1 MLGGDKNAQ
10 AQMLL
15 EKLMELF
22 SGLPDED
29 MMPEPETKLEIAVE
43 AEPKKEII

>member
-1 MLGGDKNAQ
+1 MLDGKKEQ

-22 SGLPDED
+22 SSMPDED
-29 MMPEPETKLEIAVE
+29 QPAEPVAKLEVE
-43 AEPKKEII
+43 VEGEPKKETI